1 MPLIDH
7 DTVAS
12 AIRAAVDT
20 ALLLSPLAL
29 VVIALL
35 LPSVYRLLFLRAKLD
50 KRSYEATKSQTASVV
65 RRLRR
70 HLDFSARHWSGYL
83 AHQRRNLKHRIE
95 VSLLYDI
102 AKAAAAYYAT
112 DQWREFMRRQGLA
125 NPVFIDED
133 KSLRDNLEQNG
144 FFLSPFFKEG
154 VVNRYLM
161 RATAGGFGSVHVE
174 GDPVLLARATTLFR
188 EALKE
193 IEPQFE
199 QGHIYLPFLTLSRW
213 ERLRFRIHTM
223 IITRLLS
230 EGMEKGVALILSYG
244 LIALLKGEEVSSGA
258 VDFVMDIVALLF
270 MAHIFDSLFKD
281 RCSQFKMN
289 WEDRE
294 RYYYRRQMHQ
304 FIVGLD
310 SATAR
315 EEARREKEA
324 IQLLGARAKNPKGI
338 KRIVRALKRASR
350 NPQETSLLLGAAQD
364 VMDYAQEEPS
374 PIALVL
380 MKELATSYPSAYA
393 QLLGHWRRFRNS
405 WADADKLVILLLS
418 DAPLAAVAARKSRSL
433 PDRENEAEWHRAAHA
448 LQDVLSAEV
457 DEARVEHVT
466 ECLASETLTPS
477 QRRALVLCFF
487 FGGLLWRLRQMDRE
501 NPLGRRRDARLHHAT
516 LTFTLPALER
526 IQARQSAGVCDYG
539 LQPSEIAG
547 LGSRIRSV
555 LPLAAGHKLRLKL
568 GDGQSL
574 SPALDEIQRAVAV
587 KKQPASSSRLD
598 LPTRHLREWLDA
610 STGDRRALGGLTA
623 AIHEA
628 SRSGLASKLDK
639 HSRAST
645 DSLIVDPQAFDS
657 HYNQHRALMLRQRLA
672 RRGIDGKDNEPVLAL
687 LGFWGSKDVKPVPL
701 GEIPIRLT
709 FLDLQPVVDYVSDH
723 ERDSETLEEVTHQA
737 LVEFY
742 QTARMTESVHE
753 LPDILTRP
761 AEGDDAGG
769 SIARQMAVIRS
780 LRDKIIADQEPLFLL
795 LQEAAHQLEVILNPL
810 HASLDHLLGH
820 AAGLGS
826 VIAEATRWNLNRM
839 QDAGLALL
847 IPLTCMA
854 ERLGV
859 FAEGTDAYWLTYETT
874 TNQEQFL
881 RQFDV
886 QDQEHADA
894 LIQAR
899 ILLHQFEALRSLIPP
914 HAARDRTAF
923 ASFDTIAGDA
933 DLLRAGAA
941 TVMTMIDQS
950 GLRTD
955 PRFRAIREVLD
966 LAMAR
971 QGYSNRG
978 NLSDLIRVTLK
989 QRDSSGST
997 IFLTK
1002 GTLTPARVSAVLA
1015 PDLHAAVVERKP
1027 ARQSGLAAGSGAGS
1041 GGGSEPRRPP
1051 L

>member
-1 MPLIDH
+1 MALIDH
-7 DTVAS
+7 DIVAS
-12 AIRAAVDT
+12 AIRAAMDT

-35 LPSVYRLLFLRAKLD
+35 VPSVYRLLFLRAKLD
-50 KRSYEATKSQTASVV
+50 KRSYEETKSQTASVV

-83 AHQRRNLKHRIE
+83 AHQRKNLKHRIE
-95 VSLLYDI
+95 ISLLYDI

-112 DQWREFMRRQGLA
+112 DQWREFMRRQGMA

-133 KSLRDNLEQNG
+133 KSLRDNFEQNG

-161 RATAGGFGSVHVE
+161 RPTAGGFGSVHVE
-174 GDPVLLARATTLFR
+174 GDPILLARATTLFR

-230 EGMEKGVALILSYG
+230 EGMEKAVALTLSYG

-258 VDFVMDIVALLF
+258 VGFVMDIVALLF

-281 RCSQFKMN
+281 RCGQFKMN

-294 RYYYRRQMHQ
+294 RYYYRRQMHH
-304 FIVGLD
+304 FIAGLD
-310 SATAR
+310 SAMAR
-315 EEARREKEA
+315 EEARRETEA
-324 IQLLGARAKNPKGI
+324 IQFLGIRANNPRGV
-338 KRIVRALKRASR
+338 KRIVRILKRASR
-350 NPQETSLLLGAAQD
+350 NPQETPLLLGAAQD

-380 MKELATSYPSAYA
+380 MKELATGYPTAYA
-393 QLLGHWRRFRNS
+393 QLLGHWRRFRHP
-405 WADADKLVILLLS
+405 WVDTDKLVTLLLS
-418 DAPLAAVAARKSRSL
+418 DAPLTRVAARKSRPL
-433 PDRENEAEWHRAAHA
+433 PERENETEWHRAIHA
-448 LQDVLSAEV
+448 LQNEFPAEV

-466 ECLASETLTPS
+466 QCLASEARSPS
-477 QRRALVLCFF
+477 QRKALVLCFF
-487 FGGLLWRLRQMDRE
+487 FGGLLWRLRQMDPE
-501 NPLGRRRDARLHHAT
+501 NPLGRRRDARLHDAT
-516 LTFTLPALER
+516 LTFTLPTLER
-526 IQARQSAGVCDYG
+526 IQARQSDGACDYG

-547 LGSRIRSV
+547 LISRIRSI
-555 LPLAAGHKLRLKL
+555 LPLAAGHKLRLKM

-574 SPALDEIQRAVAV
+574 WPALEEIQSAVAV
-587 KKQPASSSRLD
+587 KKQPASSNRQD
-598 LPTRHLREWLDA
+598 LPARHLREWLDA

-628 SRSGLASKLDK
+628 SRSGLDSKLDK
-639 HSRAST
+639 QSRTST
-645 DSLIVDPQAFDS
+645 ESLIVDPQAFDA
-657 HYNQHRALMLRQRLA
+657 HYNQHRALTLRQRLA
-672 RRGIDGKDNEPVLAL
+672 RRGIDGQDNEAVLAF
-687 LGFWGSKDVKPVPL
+687 LGFWGSKDVKPAPL

-709 FLDLQPVVDYVSDH
+709 FLDLQPVVDYVSDR
-723 ERDSETLEEVTHQA
+723 ERDSETLEEITHQA

-742 QTARMTESVHE
+742 QAARMAESVHE
-753 LPDILTRP
+753 LPDVLTRP

-780 LRDKIIADQEPLFLL
+780 LRAKIIADQEPVFLL
-795 LQEAAHQLEVILNPL
+795 LQEAAHQLQVILNPL
-810 HASLDHLLGH
+810 HASLDQLLGH
-820 AAGLGS
+820 AAGLGPA
-826 VIAEATRWNLNRM
+826 IAEATRWNLYRM

-854 ERLGV
+854 KRLGV
-859 FAEGTDAYWLTYETT
+859 FSEGTDAYWLTYETT

-894 LIQAR
+894 LIRAR
-899 ILLHQFEALRSLIPP
+899 VLLHQFEALRSLIPTY
-914 HAARDRTAF
+914 AARERTAF
-923 ASFDTIAGDA
+923 ASFDTMAGDA

-955 PRFRAIREVLD
+955 PRFRAIREALD

-978 NLSDLIRVTLK
+978 NLSDMIRVTLK
-989 QRDSSGST
+989 QRDSSGNT

-1002 GTLTPARVSAVLA
+1002 GTQTSARVSAVLS
-1015 PDLHAAVVERKP
+1015 PDLNITVTERKP
-1027 ARQSGLAAGSGAGS
+1027 AS
-1041 GGGSEPRRPP
+1041 
-1051 L
+1051 